1 MTKSKILIDR
11 LAKLIKEGL
20 ITSKDIGDEIKNSLN
35 YKKESV
41 INKLNLVTRDEFE
54 IQKARLD
61 KIQEEWGGMYKNTLE
76 PMYRKYASKQYS
88 FLYLKLRKNPPEMF
102 QNFQKKINWK
112 SAVKDEYDESEE
124 SEED

>member
-1 MTKSKILIDR
+1 MSKSKILIDR

-20 ITSKDIGDEIKNSLN
+20 LTSKDISDEIKNSLN

-61 KIQEEWGGMYKNTLE
+61 KIQKEFDKLKK
-76 PMYRKYASKQYS
+76 RKKT
-88 FLYLKLRKNPPEMF
+88 KRV
-102 QNFQKKINWK
+102 KK
-112 SAVKDEYDESEE
+112 S
-124 SEED
+124 

>member
-1 MTKSKILIDR
+1 MSKTKILIDR
-11 LAKLIKEGL
+11 LTKLIKEGL

-61 KIQEEWGGMYKNTLE
+61 KIQKEFDKLKK
-76 PMYRKYASKQYS
+76 RKKT
-88 FLYLKLRKNPPEMF
+88 KRV
-102 QNFQKKINWK
+102 KK
-112 SAVKDEYDESEE
+112 S
-124 SEED
+124 

>member
-1 MTKSKILIDR
+1 MSKSKILINR

-20 ITSKDIGDEIKNSLN
+20 LTSKDIGDEIKNSLK

-61 KIQEEWGGMYKNTLE
+61 KIQKEFGK
-76 PMYRKYASKQYS
+76 
-88 FLYLKLRKNPPEMF
+88 LK
-102 QNFQKKINWK
+102 KKKKTKKAKK
-112 SAVKDEYDESEE
+112 S
-124 SEED
+124 